1 MKKNIYLVLAALTIF
16 PLNAKVEVLDRIAI
30 IVGEGVVLESQINNL
45 LETIEQRY
53 EEQGAA
59 MPPADAM
66 LEHARAIVPG
76 PARLAASWHS
86 GQ

>member
-1 MKKNIYLVLAALTIF
+1 MKKYIYLVLTALIIF

-53 EEQGAA
+53 AEQGAA

-66 LEHARAIVPG
+66 LEQVQERSNENIH
-76 PARLAASWHS
+76 
-86 GQ
+86 